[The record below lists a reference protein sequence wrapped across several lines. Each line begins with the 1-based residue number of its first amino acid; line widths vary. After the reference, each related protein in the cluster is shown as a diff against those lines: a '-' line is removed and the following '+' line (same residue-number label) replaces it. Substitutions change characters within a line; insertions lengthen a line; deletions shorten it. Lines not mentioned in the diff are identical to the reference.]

1 MVQYTDNVGEQRKE
15 DGSQVVCV
23 WCGGV
28 IRGGASKA
36 RKRMCQPCF
45 ERMMREHFSR
55 AHQSPSDPPHASE
68 R

>member
-1 MVQYTDNVGEQRKE
+1 MIQYTGNMGGERRDE
-15 DGSQVVCV
+15 APQVVCV

-36 RKRMCQPCF
+36 TERMCQPCF
-45 ERMMREHFSR
+45 ERMMREYSR
-55 AHQSPSDPPHASE
+55 AHQPPAALPHASE

>member
-1 MVQYTDNVGEQRKE
+1 MIPYTDNAVGQRRE
-15 DGSQVVCV
+15 DGPKVVCV

-28 IRGGASKA
+28 IRGASKA

-45 ERMMREHFSR
+45 AQMMRDYSR
-55 AHQSPSDPPHASE
+55 AHQHQGSLPHASE

>member
-1 MVQYTDNVGEQRKE
+1 MISYAGDVGGQRREEGQK
-15 DGSQVVCV
+15 VVCA

-36 RKRMCQPCF
+36 TQRMCQPCF
-45 ERMMREHFSR
+45 ERMMREYSR
-55 AHQSPSDPPHASE
+55 AHQPHSTLPHASE

>member
-1 MVQYTDNVGEQRKE
+1 MTFYTGNVGGQRRE
-15 DGSQVVCV
+15 DEPKVVCV

-28 IRGGASKA
+28 IRDGASKA

-45 ERMMREHFSR
+45 ERMMRDYSR
-55 AHQSPSDPPHASE
+55 AHQPQGSLPNASE